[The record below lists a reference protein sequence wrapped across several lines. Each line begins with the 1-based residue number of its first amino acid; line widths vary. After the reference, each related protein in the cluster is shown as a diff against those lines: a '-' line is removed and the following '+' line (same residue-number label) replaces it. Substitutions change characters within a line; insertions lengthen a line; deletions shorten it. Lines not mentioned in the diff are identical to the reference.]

1 MTFTRL
7 KPEYIH
13 IQFADREADLIYYRL
28 GQGEPRALIM
38 AGVHGREH
46 GGVQAAYELLER
58 LATMPLR
65 GQIDILP
72 VCYSPIRTT
81 QLGGS
86 PSVPPLGSPGY
97 RLESI

>member
-1 MTFTRL
+1 MTFTGL

-13 IQFADREADLIYYRL
+13 VRFASREADLIHYRL
-28 GQGEPRALIM
+28 GQGEPQALIM

-58 LATMPLR
+58 LTAMSLR

-72 VCYSPIRTT
+72 VCNRPIRAA
-81 QLGGS
+81 QVRGS
-86 PSVPPLGSPGY
+86 PSAP
-97 RLESI
+97 R

>member
-13 IQFADREADLIYYRL
+13 VRFTDQEADLIHYRL

-46 GGVQAAYELLER
+46 GGIQAAYELLER

-65 GQIDILP
+65 GRIDILP
-72 VCYSPIRTT
+72 VCYSPTRAA
-81 QLGGS
+81 
-86 PSVPPLGSPGY
+86 
-97 RLESI
+97 